1 MRKRDVT
8 TQYVRRTTLDAG
20 FTPAEIERLLAL
32 RQGFAGHAEHSEL
45 LLDLDELEFA
55 RWLVQHGRMTEDALD
70 EGSNSGA

>member
-8 TQYVRRTTLDAG
+8 IQYVRRATLDAG
-20 FTPAEIERLLAL
+20 FTPAETERLLAL
-32 RQGFAGHAEHSEL
+32 RQDFTGHAEHSEL